1 MNFAR
6 AVARSP
12 GAGSHLSPRR
22 GGYTEGMAT
31 KTRVSLEEFL
41 AMSETEPASE
51 LIDGEVIQK
60 TASCL
65 YHGLL
70 TAELIGGLGEYLDGT
85 REGHAMNEVRHRDS
99 GDQRVFVPDINV
111 TLKGRLPKSRSV
123 GLHGP
128 IDVQPDFAIEVIS
141 PGDSVGRVMEKADF
155 YMRAG
160 TGLLW
165 LVDPELES
173 ITAYRPGAA
182 PTTHRAPGVIDAK
195 PVLSNFELDLATL
208 FAVLH
213 EHEFE

>member
-1 MNFAR
+1 
-6 AVARSP
+6 
-12 GAGSHLSPRR
+12 
-22 GGYTEGMAT
+22 MAT

-41 AMSETEPASE
+41 AMPETEPASE

-60 TASCL
+60 MAPSL
-65 YHGLL
+65 YHGIL
-70 TAELIGGLGEYLDGT
+70 TLELGGLLRSYLHES
-85 REGHAMNEVRHRDS
+85 REGHVVSEVRHRDS
-99 GDQRVFVPDINV
+99 AEQRVFVPDINV

-141 PGDSVGRVMEKADF
+141 PGDSVGQVMEKADF

-173 ITAYRPGAA
+173 ITAYRPGGA

-195 PVLSNFELDLATL
+195 PVLSSFEIDLAAL

-213 EHEFE
+213 EHEYE